1 MSRCKFDWA
10 AVRRVWARE
19 GLSARE
25 TAARFGAGYSTVTG
39 RIRQEGW
46 RRDAAA
52 GNEAG
57 DRPAAGEAAAAPCAA
72 ACTDPAG
79 EGTGPA
85 AATIAAAN
93 AGGGAP
99 DRAGAGASLPASASG
114 AADTQRAD
122 AGSSDGGA
130 SAGGEGPETGL
141 AANAAVN
148 PGTIGGALPGIDDTA
163 VRGNGTT
170 PPMTDGGASKTPAA
184 AGATG
189 HSGTGAGASLP
200 ASAPGA
206 SDSAAPVSD
215 LHAAVERVTAAVLA
229 AMERREGE
237 ETDLRTAREMT
248 AVLKE
253 LANLS
258 RATEPAEPAA
268 EMADTVRVILAPELE
283 EWGG

>member
-46 RRDAAA
+46 RRDAAT

-99 DRAGAGASLPASASG
+99 GRAAPGRAAPDRA
-114 AADTQRAD
+114 
-122 AGSSDGGA
+122 
-130 SAGGEGPETGL
+130 
-141 AANAAVN
+141 
-148 PGTIGGALPGIDDTA
+148 
-163 VRGNGTT
+163 
-170 PPMTDGGASKTPAA
+170 
-184 AGATG
+184 
-189 HSGTGAGASLP
+189 GAGASLP

-206 SDSAAPVSD
+206 SDSTAPVSG

-268 EMADTVRVILAPELE
+268 ETADTVRVILAPELE